1 MLIHTKY
8 EDTGPEDKNY
18 CSPDEVVF
26 YKNQLFYFAV
36 KDQGQSDLILLC
48 DTLPCIQNTKA
59 LGPKTRKFV
68 PDKIVS

>member
-26 YKNQLFYFAV
+26 YKNQLFYSWV
-36 KDQGQSDLILLC
+36 KMFLAKEN
-48 DTLPCIQNTKA
+48 PE
-59 LGPKTRKFV
+59 F
-68 PDKIVS
+68 

>member
-36 KDQGQSDLILLC
+36 KGQDHNDLILIHKYVDMPLN
-48 DTLPCIQNTKA
+48 IQNLKA
-59 LGPKTRKFV
+59 LDRTY
-68 PDKIVS
+68 

>member
-26 YKNQLFYFAV
+26 YKNQLFYFAI
-36 KDQGQSDLILLC
+36 KGQGHNDLILIHKYVDMPLN
-48 DTLPCIQNTKA
+48 IQNLKA
-59 LGPKTRKFV
+59 LDRTY
-68 PDKIVS
+68 